1 MKTKRTIFL
10 TLLFTL
16 FILIVASCQSDNQ
29 EESIAGTVWIYS
41 APYDKDDPYDT
52 YDRVCIFGVDKFEV
66 YPLDIN
72 DKAILFRGAVPYYI
86 SNGKL
91 YIDSQGFD
99 LSSNRFT
106 FQDVEYVRTNRK
118 PTEFFR

>member
-41 APYDKDDPYDT
+41 APY
-52 YDRVCIFGVDKFEV
+52 E
-66 YPLDIN
+66 
-72 DKAILFRGAVPYYI
+72 
-86 SNGKL
+86 
-91 YIDSQGFD
+91 
-99 LSSNRFT
+99 
-106 FQDVEYVRTNRK
+106 
-118 PTEFFR
+118 